1 MDADIAT
8 ITDTSQ
14 ATEMAIL
21 LVVRLGLLQD
31 NLKQRGIEC
40 KEEVVK
46 SSDAKNALSEWLL
59 VADNAVGALPGDEL
73 LAAEANQELGKEDGA
88 RVRDALQVLA
98 ETCSELAALDVPEV

>member
-8 ITDTSQ
+8 ITNTNQ

-21 LVVRLGLLQD
+21 LVARLQLLQD
-31 NLKQRGIEC
+31 NLGLGGVEIE
-40 KEEVVK
+40 EAA
-46 SSDAKNALSEWLL
+46 DAKESLSEWLL

-98 ETCSELAALDVPEV
+98 ETCSRLAAMDTPEL